1 VSHSLNREEK
11 TREASLVGNV
21 ASIQFL
27 RFIAAALVVF
37 DHSALA
43 LSHYAG
49 SAISSRFLESARF
62 GASGVHIF
70 FVISGFIMVYTS
82 FRRKNDVG
90 FSTARFLTRR
100 FVRIY
105 PIYFVYCALYVL
117 FYHQVFGVSYLS
129 VPDLIGTLLLLPGYS
144 QKIIGQGWT
153 LAYEV
158 YFYVCFAIAMIVGLK
173 RGLFVLT
180 AFFLGSVLLRFVV
193 DVGSPAAFVFTSSL
207 LLEFLFGAWIA
218 YTVLSG
224 TRMPGAVALAM
235 VAVGLVGY
243 AAGFAFGFS
252 RLPSMLT
259 WGVPSA
265 LLVGGVVFVESN
277 GKLPSFIQRWSFLGD
292 SSYSLYLLH
301 VLLIDAL
308 IELFLR
314 TNTGLIGL
322 VSQHRPLGTLALCC
336 ILVCCCTLVSL
347 MAYQMLERVIHR
359 RLRDVFA
366 IRPRAVVSKR
376 EAA

>member
-1 VSHSLNREEK
+1 VPHSLNLKGK
-11 TREASLVGNV
+11 TRHALLIGNV

-43 LSHYAG
+43 LSHHA
-49 SAISSRFLESARF
+49 SWAISSGFLENAQF

-82 FRRKNDVG
+82 FQRKNDVG
-90 FSTARFLTRR
+90 FSTMRFLTRR

-105 PIYFVYCALYVL
+105 PIYFFYCALYVL
-117 FYHQVFGVSYLS
+117 FYHQMFSVSYLS
-129 VPDLIGTLLLLPGYS
+129 LPDLVGALLLLPGYS

-158 YFYVCFAIAMIVGLK
+158 YFYLCFGIVMIVGLK
-173 RGLFVLT
+173 RGLFILT
-180 AFFLGSVLLRFVV
+180 AFFLGSVLLRSVV
-193 DVGSPAAFVFTSSL
+193 DVSYPVAFVCTSSL

-218 YTVLSG
+218 YAVLSG
-224 TRMPGAVALAM
+224 VRMPGALALAM
-235 VAVGLVGY
+235 VVIGLVGY
-243 AAGFAFGFS
+243 AAGFVLGFS

-265 LLVGGVVFVESN
+265 LLVGGLVFIESN
-277 GKLPSFIQRWSFLGD
+277 AKLPSLIQRWSFLGD

-301 VLLIDAL
+301 VVLIDAL
-308 IELFLR
+308 IELVLR
-314 TNTGLIGL
+314 TTPGLIGL
-322 VSQHRPLGTLALCC
+322 MSQHGSLGTLALCC
-336 ILVCCCTLVSL
+336 FLIGYCTLVSFG
-347 MAYQMLERVIHR
+347 AYQIFERTIHR
-359 RLRDVFA
+359 RLRDCLTNK
-366 IRPRAVVSKR
+366 PRTVVSKR
-376 EAA
+376 EIA